1 MYTGHSSFT
10 GRRTA
15 LLQTDRNQKVQ
26 AAANLS
32 FGFNLVQTG
41 FKLTGALLTGSV
53 SLLSEAL
60 HSVSDVIS
68 SFVSLVSVR
77 AASAPPDD
85 EHPYGHGKIDT
96 LAGLSE
102 AIILFI
108 FALYTAVMAVI
119 HFFEKP
125 EIGKID
131 WGLGIVSACAGV
143 GFLVMRHVGKIGNQT
158 DSFALKSNAQHIQVD
173 VITTLGVIVSLL
185 VTKLTGWTYADPLF
199 ALILSLW
206 LGFSSVKMIHAAFD
220 QVIDSHIDPEEL
232 KVIEGILSEEP
243 DLISFHKLRTR
254 HSGEHHFVELH
265 IVVPR
270 IWTVVQA
277 HDLADRIEKRI
288 ESELAP
294 CICTIH
300 VDPDAPSPGN
310 ITGNELV

>member
-1 MYTGHSSFT
+1 
-10 GRRTA
+10 
-15 LLQTDRNQKVQ
+15 LLQTDRTKRVQ
-26 AAANLS
+26 SAANLS
-32 FGFNLVQTG
+32 FGFNLAQTG
-41 FKLTGALLTGSV
+41 LKLLGALLTGSV

-77 AASAPPDD
+77 AAAAPPDD

-119 HFFEKP
+119 HFFERP
-125 EIGKID
+125 VIGKLD
-131 WGLGIVSACAGV
+131 WGIVIVTACASI
-143 GFLVMRHVGKIGNQT
+143 GFLVMRHVAKVGNET
-158 DSFALKSNAQHIQVD
+158 ESFALKSNAQHIQVD
-173 VITTLGVIVSLL
+173 IITTIGVIAAL
-185 VTKLTGWTYADPLF
+185 VITKLTNWPYADPLF
-199 ALILSLW
+199 ALLLSVW
-206 LGFSSVKMIHAAFD
+206 LGYSSVKMIHSAFD
-220 QVIDSHIDPEEL
+220 QVIDSHIDEEEL
-232 KVIEGILSEEP
+232 ELIQGILANEP
-243 DLISFHKLRTR
+243 ELISYHKLRTR
-254 HSGEHHFVELH
+254 HSGEQHFVEMH

-288 ESELAP
+288 ETELAP

-300 VDPDAPSPGN
+300 VDPDSEIPGN
-310 ITGNELV
+310 DTGD